1 LPGVARAFVRGR
13 CRALLELPAIV
24 RERRR
29 LRPLRRVSW
38 WRMWLAQR
46 SFVVEYVRLTLA
58 ALRGRG
64 SGLMQAKP
72 EPRNT
77 V

>member
-1 LPGVARAFVRGR
+1 
-13 CRALLELPAIV
+13 
-24 RERRR
+24 
-29 LRPLRRVSW
+29 VSW
-38 WRMWLAQR
+38 WRLWLAQR

-58 ALRGRG
+58 AVRGRG
-64 SGLMQAKP
+64 TGLMQAKP